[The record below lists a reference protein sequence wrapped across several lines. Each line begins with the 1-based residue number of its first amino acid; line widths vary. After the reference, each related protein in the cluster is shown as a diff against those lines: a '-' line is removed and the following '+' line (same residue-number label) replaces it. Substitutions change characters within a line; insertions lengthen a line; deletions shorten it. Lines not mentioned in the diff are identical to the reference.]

1 MENRGSLNRG
11 VGTRPGA
18 DKILQVSPIKQGLLE
33 KYGLEGLLISDG
45 EMYGAVYGRQSVP

>member
-1 MENRGSLNRG
+1 MENRGSLNRE

-18 DKILQVSPIKQGLLE
+18 DKILQVSTIKQGLLE

-45 EMYGAVYGRQSVP
+45 EMYGAV